1 MPHYEFCKR
10 LPCLLEPCIA
20 DEGSQTMRLTP
31 PLYGSGRRLAA
42 VVILIL
48 AGAPL
53 CGAQTKGGNVQG
65 YVFDPTR
72 AVVPGVTVTAT
83 DQERDVERK
92 TVTSPLGEYV
102 LSYLM
107 PGLYRLRF
115 EARGFL
121 PYVAENFEVRVGE
134 TAAFSPELT
143 LGTATKSI
151 VVSAVATRPVI
162 DTHQTAQADHI
173 DTVRIENLPIN
184 RRDYLDLALLT
195 PGVVNTNHLV
205 DDRDRPDCGDAPIR
219 AGHRRRHRAEQRLH
233 ARRLE

>member
-1 MPHYEFCKR
+1 
-10 LPCLLEPCIA
+10 
-20 DEGSQTMRLTP
+20 MRLTP
-31 PLYGSGRRLAA
+31 PLHGSGRRLAA

-53 CGAQTKGGNVQG
+53 CGAQTKGGNIQG
-65 YVFDPTR
+65 YVFDPTAGR
-72 AVVPGVTVTAT
+72 RSWRYRDDHGPAT
-83 DQERDVERK
+83 RCGAQNRYLPAGQVCPQLPYAG
-92 TVTSPLGEYV
+92 PLHAAFRG
-102 LSYLM
+102 
-107 PGLYRLRF
+107 
-115 EARGFL
+115 AGFL

-151 VVSAVATRPVI
+151 VVSAVATRPAI

-205 DDRDRPDCGDAPIR
+205 DDRDSR
-219 AGHRRRHRAEQRLH
+219 AGLRRRPNPGWAS
-233 ARRLE
+233 AAAPGGATSSCWTA